1 MAKEP
6 NYITEEKKKAL
17 IEELNYLRTIKRNEI
32 LDALNAARALGD
44 LSENAEYHQ
53 AREDQGKTEDR
64 INQIEYMLQSAV
76 VIKKHSSDK
85 VEIGT
90 TVKIKKDGVKDLYV
104 YHIVGAEE
112 ADMSLNKIS
121 NKSPIGESLYGRSK
135 GDVISVS
142 TPKGLVKYTIVE
154 IE

>member
-1 MAKEP
+1 MNET
-6 NYITEEKKKAL
+6 NYITEDKKKSL
-17 IEELNYLRTIKRNEI
+17 IEELEYLKTIKRKEI
-32 LDALNAARALGD
+32 LESLNAAKALGD

-76 VIKKHSSDK
+76 VVKKHSSAK

-90 TVKIKKDGVKDLYV
+90 TVVVKKEGIKDEIT

-112 ADMSLNKIS
+112 ADMNHNKIS
-121 NKSPIGESLYGRSK
+121 HKSPLGEALHGKAK
-135 GDVISVS
+135 GDKISIS
-142 TPKGLVKYTIVE
+142 TPKGLVKYTLID
-154 IE
+154 IK